1 MARKKQP
8 KPRYIQGELFPK
20 YSVENYAATM
30 ASMGGVVTK
39 EPKAESDNAKVSNS

>member
-8 KPRYIQGELFPK
+8 KPRYIQGELFPD

-30 ASMGGVVTK
+30 ASMGGVTK